1 MKAETPEEL
10 EERAFRALN
19 APDEPRCTKAR
30 RGRKPAALPS
40 PIIGGTDDLAAA
52 VAAAWPK
59 AQAFWSKFLLLGA
72 PVDNAAGGS
81 VAQIDL
87 GTRQVSLDLQLVR
100 KKNLCGCLAGI
111 LAHEVGHH
119 VRYPGTL
126 AVLARMRLIERGLLP
141 LKDYTLTNLFSDLM
155 INDALRAPYGD
166 DICRVY
172 QSFAADY
179 NWRADPAFIFYLTV
193 YEERWGRAPGS
204 LIGAKCAAEFGRE
217 YPGFRAEAQVLGQ
230 TLFALGPNLYTQFV
244 YFVSVLSRYA
254 ILRNGSEPTPAD
266 PYSCGCGDPSAEDW
280 ADALTPDA
288 REREAVARARAE
300 GWLSD
305 QTAERMT
312 DAQATDRRVAALPGQ
327 EAGDTTRV
335 PEVMAAYYRQQ
346 AERFFMVPPAQKRTG
361 ESTTPTAIDDWEAG
375 DAVRDIDWGATLL
388 QRGATLGTIQ
398 PLKRQQVAEAEG
410 HEVPLWQPR
419 VEVYLDVSGSMPDPR
434 RTRNA
439 MTLAAQVLITG
450 AIRAGGWARVTLYST
465 TNQQYR
471 EWSRSETELSRFLM
485 QYIGGGTEF
494 PFPVLRQSLAEC
506 GADQPVRVV
515 ITDHDFNANYRA
527 RPDNAGIVAEAVARS
542 PHVVLMLHAPDPT
555 WTEQYKATGAR
566 VVVVKEMGDYPAMA
580 AALAGALFDRDKGA
594 RRDE

>member
-1 MKAETPEEL
+1 MKPETPDEL
-10 EERAFRALN
+10 EARALRVLN
-19 APDEPRCTKAR
+19 EPDQPRCTPPR
-30 RGRKPAALPS
+30 RGRKPAPLPT

-59 AQAFWSKFLLLGA
+59 AQAVWSKFLLLGA
-72 PVDNAAGGS
+72 PVDNTASGS

-87 GTRQVSLDLQLVR
+87 STRQVSLDLQLVR
-100 KKNLCGCLAGI
+100 KKNLCGCLEGI
-111 LAHEVGHH
+111 LAHEIGHH

-126 AVLARMRLIERGLLP
+126 AVLARMRMIERGLLP

-155 INDALRAPYGD
+155 INDAIRPQFGD
-166 DICRVY
+166 HICKVY

-179 NWRADPAFIFYLTV
+179 NWRADPAFIFYLAV
-193 YEERWGRAPGS
+193 YEERWGRAPGA
-204 LIGAKCAAEFGRE
+204 LMGTRTAAEFGRE
-217 YPGFRAEAQVLGQ
+217 YPGYRAEAQVMGQ
-230 TLFALGPNLYTQFV
+230 ALFALGPNVYTQFI

-254 ILRNGSEPTPAD
+254 ILRDNKEPTAAD
-266 PYSCGCGDPSAEDW
+266 PYGCNCGDPSAEDW

-288 REREAVARARAE
+288 REREAVGRALAE
-300 GWLSD
+300 GWLAR

-327 EAGDTTRV
+327 GEADSARV

-346 AERFFMVPPAQKRTG
+346 AERFLVAPPAQERTG
-361 ESTTPTAIDDWEAG
+361 ESTTPTTIDDWTEG

-388 QRGATLGTIQ
+388 QRGESLGAVQ
-398 PLKRQQVAEAEG
+398 PLKRHSVAESEG
-410 HEVPLWQPR
+410 WEVPLWQPR

-439 MTLAAQVLITG
+439 MTLAAQVLVTG

-465 TNQQYR
+465 TTQQHR
-471 EWSRSETELSRFLM
+471 EWSRSEVELSRFLM

-515 ITDHDFNANYRA
+515 ITDHDFNANYQA
-527 RPDNAGIVAEAVARS
+527 RPDNAGIVAEAVAKS
-542 PHVVLMLHAPDPT
+542 PHCVLMLHAPDPT
-555 WTEQYKATGAR
+555 WTEQYKVTGAR
-566 VVVVKEMGDYPAMA
+566 VVVVREMGDYPAMA
-580 AALAGALFDRDKGA
+580 AALARALFDRKRPAGV
-594 RRDE
+594 